1 MTQLRAV
8 IRKEKQ
14 DDHKYSKRTDK
25 RTDQADEEEPRPGRG
40 GRFYRRGA
48 AHGRRAYRGSG
59 LEGTDR
65 QDLSV
70 GELRGET

>member
-14 DDHKYSKRTDK
+14 NDHKYSERTGK

-48 AHGRRAYRGSG
+48 AYGGRAYRGSC
-59 LEGTDR
+59 LEGTDW